1 MMNKKTTHNK
11 KRNVGIIYEQLMRKI
26 SEHIVDG
33 DNESAVKVVN
43 IVKKHFKPGTEL
55 YKEFRLFNAL
65 VKTQV
70 SSSEIA
76 AKILVEAREAAK
88 DHNSVKLMQE
98 KSRLIKEI
106 NHTISS
112 RDFYT
117 TRVPEYRTYATIQT
131 LMNDWRDT
139 KTRDISRIAIFEDKI
154 HSWLLEPKTH
164 LNVSE
169 LKTEN
174 VDNLVVSVMRD
185 KLNKKYESVLT
196 PKQMILVK
204 EHALREAN
212 GDNFTGYLSGV
223 ISESLKNL
231 NDYRKACKS
240 TFVESKIPGVVS
252 LIESLNPVDHSDQN
266 IAKFMTVL
274 KLCDEITGGKDE

>member
-33 DNESAVKVVN
+33 DNESAIKVVN

-139 KTRDISRIAIFEDKI
+139 KSRDISRIAIFEDKI
-154 HSWLLEPKTH
+154 HSWLLEPKSH
-164 LNVSE
+164 SSVSE

-174 VDNLVVSVMRD
+174 VDNLVVNVMRD
-185 KLNKKYESVLT
+185 KLNKKYETVLSSR
-196 PKQMILVK
+196 QMILVK
-204 EHALREAN
+204 EHALREVN
-212 GDNFTGYLSGV
+212 GDSFTQYLKSV
-223 ISESLKNL
+223 INESLGRL
-231 NDYRKACKS
+231 ADYKRSCNS
-240 TFVESKIPGVVS
+240 TFVEAKIPGVVS
-252 LIESLNPVDHSDQN
+252 LIETLQPNDHSDQN

-274 KLCDEITGGKDE
+274 KLCDEITGDKDE

>member
-1 MMNKKTTHNK
+1 
-11 KRNVGIIYEQLMRKI
+11 
-26 SEHIVDG
+26 
-33 DNESAVKVVN
+33 
-43 IVKKHFKPGTEL
+43 
-55 YKEFRLFNAL
+55 
-65 VKTQV
+65 
-70 SSSEIA
+70 
-76 AKILVEAREAAK
+76 
-88 DHNSVKLMQE
+88 
-98 KSRLIKEI
+98 
-106 NHTISS
+106 
-112 RDFYT
+112 
-117 TRVPEYRTYATIQT
+117 
-131 LMNDWRDT
+131 MNDWRDT

-164 LNVSE
+164 LNVSD

-185 KLNKKYESVLT
+185 KLNKKYESILS

-212 GDNFTGYLSGV
+212 RDNFSGYLASA

-231 NDYRKACKS
+231 NDYGRSCKS
-240 TFVESKIPGVVS
+240 PFVESKIPGVVS
-252 LIESLNPVDHSDQN
+252 LIETLNPGDHSDQN

>member
-33 DNESAVKVVN
+33 DNESAIKVVN

-139 KTRDISRIAIFEDKI
+139 KSRDISRIAIFEDKI
-154 HSWLLEPKTH
+154 HSWLLEPKSH
-164 LNVSE
+164 SSVSE

-174 VDNLVVSVMRD
+174 VDNLVVNVMRD
-185 KLNKKYESVLT
+185 KLNKKYETVLSSR
-196 PKQMILVK
+196 QMILVK

-212 GDNFTGYLSGV
+212 GDSFTQYLKSV
-223 ISESLKNL
+223 INESLGRL
-231 NDYRKACKS
+231 ADYKRSCNS
-240 TFVESKIPGVVS
+240 TFVEAKIPGVVS
-252 LIESLNPVDHSDQN
+252 LIETLQPNDHSDQN

-274 KLCDEITGGKDE
+274 KLCDEITGDKDE

>member
-33 DNESAVKVVN
+33 DNDSAIKVVN

-112 RDFYT
+112 HDFYT

-154 HSWLLEPKTH
+154 HGWLLEPKSH
-164 LNVSE
+164 LAINE

-174 VDNLVVSVMRD
+174 VDNFVVSVMRD
-185 KLNKKYESVLT
+185 KLNKKYESILT
-196 PKQMILVK
+196 PKQMVLVK

-212 GDNFTGYLSGV
+212 GESFTSYLDSV
-223 ISESLKNL
+223 IKESLKNIK
-231 NDYRKACKS
+231 DYRKTCGS
-240 TFVESKIPGVVS
+240 SYVESKIPNVVN
-252 LIESLNPVDHSDQN
+252 LIESLNPGDHSDQN